1 MKKLK
6 FSMQVMVLLLAFPT
20 WFYAEMKHADRSV
33 INSQKIHQDSVQV
46 KKAAAEKKQ
55 PVDSEITT
63 GITADHA
70 IVCN

>member
-20 WFYAEMKHADRSV
+20 WFYAEMKRADRSV

-46 KKAAAEKKQ
+46 KRAAAEKEQ